1 MKHDRFLQAILAA
14 IGLLAAAA
22 LAIYFIH
29 QNSQAYGAE
38 DTPEGVVRN
47 YVLALQQQDYDRA
60 YTYTA
65 EQRDRPDFENFRLD
79 ILSLDNEILNT
90 GLQIG
95 EVRLLD
101 DQAIIELNIIRRD
114 SRFLGDMQREAQ
126 QALLIRDQSGAWKIM
141 EMPYPFGY
149 GTALQQTGDAA
160 ADEPDL

>member
-1 MKHDRFLQAILAA
+1 M
-14 IGLLAAAA
+14 
-22 LAIYFIH
+22 
-29 QNSQAYGAE
+29 NSQTYGAE

-60 YTYTA
+60 YTYIA

-79 ILSLDNEILNT
+79 ILAQDNEILNT

-160 ADEPDL
+160 ADEPGL

>member
-1 MKHDRFLQAILAA
+1 M
-14 IGLLAAAA
+14 
-22 LAIYFIH
+22 
-29 QNSQAYGAE
+29 NSQTYGAE

-60 YTYTA
+60 YTYIA

-79 ILSLDNEILNT
+79 ILAQDNEILNT